1 MDDSVSAKPAQNVP
15 VTSRLWIPGKIAA
28 AAAGIAVTA
37 FALAVAELLAL
48 LGERAGVL
56 NQFSS
61 PLLAVGAAFI
71 TLTPEWLKQFAIST
85 FGTQDKVALQVGM
98 GITVLL
104 LAAVIGLIGR
114 RSPRAAAGALLAFVG
129 LSVVAIL
136 TRPAAVGPL
145 DVLPA
150 VVGAAVGVGVL
161 GLIFRRTATYRA
173 ELDGYAPD
181 SVASP
186 ALQRRGFLQI
196 VAATAGA
203 ATVAGALGRFLPSA
217 ADVESSRAALSVP
230 SATAQ
235 AFPDGLSLAA
245 IDEAVPGQPPFITP
259 NADFYRIDTALS
271 LPSLTAEDWS
281 LKIHGL
287 VGKERV
293 INYSELVGLDQAER
307 VITLTCVSNEV
318 GGSLVGTAVWTGTML
333 GPIMTE
339 LGLDP
344 SADCVLCTSS
354 DGFTLTTPLES
365 LIDGRDAMLA
375 VAMNGEILPREH
387 GFPVRMVVPGL
398 YGYVSATKWVV
409 DMKVTRFAD
418 EVAYWTQ
425 RGWSERGPI
434 KIASRID
441 VPRGFSKVGDGD
453 EVVFAGVAWAQDRGI
468 SAVEVQV
475 DGGDWVPAE
484 LSPSL
489 SKDTW
494 RQWRMPWIASSGVHT
509 VRCRAFDGN
518 GELQDEVERWPIPN
532 GATGYDARSIT
543 VG

>member
-1 MDDSVSAKPAQNVP
+1 MDDSLSPDQAHNDT
-15 VTSRLWIPGKIAA
+15 VTSRLWIPGRFAA
-28 AAAGIAVTA
+28 AAAGVAATGL
-37 FALAVAELLAL
+37 ALGVAELLAL
-48 LGERAGVL
+48 LGERIGLL
-56 NQFSS
+56 NQFAS
-61 PLLAVGAAFI
+61 PLLAVGATFI
-71 TLTPEWLKQFAIST
+71 TLTPEWLKQFAIAT
-85 FGTQDKVALQVGM
+85 FGLNDKLALQVGM

-104 LAAVIGLIGR
+104 LAAVIGLIAR
-114 RSPRAAAGALLAFVG
+114 RSPRVAAGALLAFVG
-129 LSVVAIL
+129 LSIAAIL

-145 DVLPA
+145 DAIPA
-150 VVGAAVGVGVL
+150 IVGAAVGVWVL
-161 GLIFRRTATYRA
+161 GLIFRRTANYA
-173 ELDGYAPD
+173 ELEGRVPQMVP
-181 SVASP
+181 ST
-186 ALQRRGFLQI
+186 ALQRRGFLQLT
-196 VAATAGA
+196 AATAGA
-203 ATVAGALGRFLPSA
+203 AAVAGALGRFLPSA

-230 SATAQ
+230 PATAQ
-235 AFPDGLSLAA
+235 TFPDGLSLNT
-245 IDEAVPGQPPFITP
+245 IDQAVPGQPPFITP
-259 NADFYRIDTALS
+259 NADFYRIDTALTV
-271 LPSLTAEDWS
+271 PTLTAEDWS

-287 VGKERV
+287 VGQERTLS
-293 INYSELVGLDQAER
+293 YDELVALDQVER

-333 GPIMTE
+333 GPI
-339 LGLDP
+339 LSALDLDP
-344 SADCVLCTSS
+344 DADCVLCTSI

-409 DMKVTRFAD
+409 DMKVTKFAD

-434 KIASRID
+434 KLASRID
-441 VPRGFSKVGDGD
+441 VPRGFSKVATGD

-468 SAVEVQV
+468 SAVEVQI

-518 GELQDEVERWPIPN
+518 GQLQDEAELPPIPN
-532 GATGYDARSIT
+532 GSTGYDSRSIT